1 MLFLMRSLSGYQH
14 TVFHKYLL
22 FCIVGLKVIVFA
34 VIVLVF
40 PKLFAGMHD

>member
-34 VIVLVF
+34 VF